1 MRRARCAED
10 ERQVRV
16 GLTEKGE
23 ALRGQARE
31 HRPAW
36 VARAFAGDPEG
47 AKALKEGVVALRGRL
62 LAGRE

>member
-16 GLTEKGE
+16 SLTEEGE
-23 ALRGQARE
+23 ALHGEARE

-36 VARAFAGDPEG
+36 VTRAPGGDPEG
-47 AKALKEGVVALRGRL
+47 AKALKEGVVALMDDRGD
-62 LAGRE
+62 

>member
-16 GLTEKGE
+16 RLTEKGE
-23 ALRGQARE
+23 ALRGEARE

-36 VARAFAGDPEG
+36 VARAFGDDPGG
-47 AKALKEGVVALRGRL
+47 AKALREGVVALRERL
-62 LAGRE
+62 LAGQE